1 MRFGIMSMLK
11 SLEDLCLDFLLKS
24 CNICYFTDEEKEG
37 YKLFLYCQV
46 DEILTQVSSCVY
58 LLCQCPNFEHKS
70 DLRSFCDWC
79 LFYKDLVTFSGE
91 FNNIRA

>member
-1 MRFGIMSMLK
+1 MRFGIMSMVK

-24 CNICYFTDEEKEG
+24 SNICYFTDEEKEG

-46 DEILTQVSSCVY
+46 DEILTRVSSCVY